1 MRYVFLFLLIS
12 LSLPSFAQVKKAY
25 INKDGQLTND
35 PQNATSYVLV
45 EKLDGD
51 SAYAAKIYNMHDT
64 VLMQGTYKDELL
76 AIPNGKF
83 IYYDKQTLSKNKK
96 EIVLQTVISHST
108 DTNSYIRTT
117 GYFING
123 KKNGL
128 WVDYFSRGVKQSEIM
143 YENGKQNG
151 SYKLYNIGTDKWQEG
166 VMKNDTL
173 EGKVNT
179 YNRDSVLVSEMDVL
193 HGRMTSQTKH
203 LVDAIKN
210 EDFDAYLERKLN
222 KYQDKIIQFSPVIKF
237 TVDKTGKIINPIVI
251 KGISPEFDNLLTSI
265 IVTAPKYA
273 PATYDNIPATQN
285 IIKTLDLYRSNK

>member
-1 MRYVFLFLLIS
+1 MDS
-12 LSLPSFAQVKKAY
+12 LQMTLKMP
-25 INKDGQLTND
+25 
-35 PQNATSYVLV
+35 TSYVLV

-128 WVDYFSRGVKQSEIM
+128 WIDYFSRGVKQSEIM
-143 YENGKQNG
+143 YKNGKQNG
-151 SYKLYNIGTDKWQEG
+151 SYKVYNIGTDKWQEC

-173 EGKVNT
+173 EGKVIT

-193 HGRMTSQTKH
+193 HGRMISQTKH
-203 LVDAIKN
+203 LVDAVQN

-251 KGISPEFDNLLTSI
+251 KGISPEFDNLLTSM